1 MMRQRS
7 LPFYCVILFLGSM
20 AVFAETPGASYQIT
34 GVVVNSV
41 TGNPVP
47 RCHLDASLTLQSRG
61 PGRGPAGRRQP
72 TSSGV
77 DADEHGRF
85 SIQLSS
91 AGAWHLT
98 ASAPGYVSQAFDEH
112 GNYSSAVVLTPST
125 STIDLQFRLPPQA
138 RISGSVLDEAGESVR
153 GATVELRGQAIP
165 GPGRPDQAFASR
177 FFTQTDDRGAYEFAN
192 LPPGSYELAVQAKPW
207 YANFGRQRQF
217 SGGGFAANTTSPARE
232 PSFDVTYQ
240 LTWYPGVDDPSQTE
254 PIVLSA
260 GEDRPAD
267 FHLVPI
273 PSLHLQIIPPSVSE
287 QADGRPMPSF
297 PMIERIDSNGSNIGF
312 SQTQATTGPQG
323 QIDVS
328 GLTPGTYRVRL
339 QGQNQDSRSTIVELT
354 QGSSRVIDFS
364 AAASTMANVTIH
376 FEGNGEDERPMLVE
390 FTDST
395 SGQRYFPSGPGRPMP
410 LNGRRGPQAQSQ
422 REITLQVPPGRYEV
436 SVQDRGDSYLTGI
449 TAQGAE
455 VAGRFVTVRA
465 GDATCTLHMATG
477 HATVNGIVKLRGQP
491 SIGAAVLLVP
501 AGLDDPGS
509 FTTLSRDQSNTDGS
523 FDFSNVVPGQYILI
537 GIDHGWHVNWS
548 DPSTLRNYLTQG
560 VPIDIHAGQTIK
572 QNIDAQAP

>member
-1 MMRQRS
+1 
-7 LPFYCVILFLGSM
+7 
-20 AVFAETPGASYQIT
+20 
-34 GVVVNSV
+34 
-41 TGNPVP
+41 
-47 RCHLDASLTLQSRG
+47 
-61 PGRGPAGRRQP
+61 
-72 TSSGV
+72 
-77 DADEHGRF
+77 
-85 SIQLSS
+85 
-91 AGAWHLT
+91 
-98 ASAPGYVSQAFDEH
+98 
-112 GNYSSAVVLTPST
+112 
-125 STIDLQFRLPPQA
+125 
-138 RISGSVLDEAGESVR
+138 
-153 GATVELRGQAIP
+153 
-165 GPGRPDQAFASR
+165 
-177 FFTQTDDRGAYEFAN
+177 
-192 LPPGSYELAVQAKPW
+192 
-207 YANFGRQRQF
+207 
-217 SGGGFAANTTSPARE
+217 
-232 PSFDVTYQ
+232 
-240 LTWYPGVDDPSQTE
+240 
-254 PIVLSA
+254 
-260 GEDRPAD
+260 
-267 FHLVPI
+267 
-273 PSLHLQIIPPSVSE
+273 
-287 QADGRPMPSF
+287 MPSF